1 MSFEIGELVC
11 LTRLSDINDKFPD
24 EFRNE
29 QVMIVISK
37 KESKIFKA
45 NDQIIKAMSSDG
57 SISSY
62 YAWELTSWK
71 NLDT

>member
-37 KESKIFKA
+37 KESKIYKPI
-45 NDQIIKAMSSDG
+45 DQIIKVMSSNG
-57 SISSY
+57 SINSY
-62 YAWELTSWK
+62 YSWELTSWK
-71 NLDT
+71 SLDT

>member
-37 KESKIFKA
+37 KESKIYKPI
-45 NDQIIKAMSSDG
+45 DQIIKVMSSNG
-57 SISSY
+57 SINSY
-62 YAWELTSWK
+62 CSWELTSWK
-71 NLDT
+71 SLDT

>member
-45 NDQIIKAMSSDG
+45 NDQIIKTMSSDG